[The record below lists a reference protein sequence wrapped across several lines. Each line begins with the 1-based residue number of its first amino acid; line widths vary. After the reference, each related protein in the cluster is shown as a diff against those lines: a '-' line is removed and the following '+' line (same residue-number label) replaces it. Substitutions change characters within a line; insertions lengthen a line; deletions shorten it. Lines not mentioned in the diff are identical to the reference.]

1 MAEEVKNSSPK
12 PDKNLRP
19 IRENALKLHYF
30 PEIPMN
36 GSDNLRSGKGG
47 TTPFQRVRYKADGS
61 GQKQT
66 GSTDVPENLPLTDRN
81 IKEIET
87 QAYIRGFNKGE
98 KDGYASANS
107 RIEKKI
113 KEFAGALNDVSKL
126 REQIMADIEA
136 EIVELALAIAGKI
149 VCCEIKTNPGLI
161 VGVLSEALQ
170 KVESHQNLNV
180 RLNPKDLEFIRSS
193 GLQLTDYIDSTE
205 QIKIVE
211 DPGVSRGGCLVQTDS
226 GEIDARIEKQID
238 VIAESFRA
246 QLEQP
251 TSNPDDHTASEYK
264 PETLD
269 E

>member
-19 IRENALKLHYF
+19 IRENAFKLHYF

-36 GSDNLRSGKGG
+36 GSDNLRSGPGG
-47 TTPFQRVRYKADGS
+47 TTPFQRVRYKSDGS

-66 GSTDVPENLPLTDRN
+66 ASTEGPEHPPLADRN

-98 KDGYASANS
+98 KDGYASVNA
-107 RIEKKI
+107 RIEKKL
-113 KEFAGALNDVSKL
+113 KEFAGALNDVSRL
-126 REQIMADIEA
+126 RKQILADTEA

-149 VCCEIKTNPGLI
+149 VCCEINTNPGLI
-161 VGVLSEALQ
+161 VGVLTEALQ
-170 KVESHQNLNV
+170 KVESHQNLSV
-180 RLNPKDLEFIRSS
+180 RLNPKDLKFIRNS
-193 GLQLTDYIDSTE
+193 GLQLADYIDSTE
-205 QIKIVE
+205 EINIVE

-251 TSNPDDHTASEYK
+251 TGNPGDHTISVHSRG
-264 PETLD
+264 TLD